1 MVAYLIG
8 MIAFI
13 PAAAMVTENDRLK
26 VGGTIWDGAA
36 VVGST
41 ILFDWDF
48 APISTIGN
56 FAFAA
61 DWHLTSAGP
70 GSDMT
75 GRMVQAGEQLR
86 FEEIAGVGDGN
97 LLDVLFP
104 NLPLTCRLSADVA
117 LDYVRIGGEE
127 QGGSGSLTT
136 GPASCNAKDLAAF
149 PVDLPAMEGNM
160 TPAPG
165 TTTGA
170 LMSAQDRRH
179 LVELRWSE
187 EGALSIWPTQAATTL
202 APVLAGQ
209 RYDTQVD

>member
-1 MVAYLIG
+1 

-13 PAAAMVTENDRLK
+13 PAAAMVDENDRLK

-36 VVGST
+36 VIGST
-41 ILFDWDF
+41 IRFDWDF

-61 DWHLTSAGP
+61 DWHVTGGELDGGNDLTGL
-70 GSDMT
+70 
-75 GRMVQAGEQLR
+75 MVQAGDQLR
-86 FEEIAGVGDGN
+86 FEDVAGRADGN
-97 LLDVLFP
+97 LLGVLFP
-104 NLPLTCRLSADVA
+104 NLPLACRFSADVA
-117 LDYVRIGGEE
+117 LDYVRIGGEG

-136 GPASCNAKDLAAF
+136 GPASCHAKDLAAF
-149 PVDLPAMEGNM
+149 PVDLPSMEGSM
-160 TPAPG
+160 TPAQG

-170 LMSAQDRRH
+170 LMNAEDRRH

-187 EGALSIWPTQAATTL
+187 DGALSIWPTQAATTL

-209 RYDTQVD
+209 RYDTQIE